1 MLKNIM
7 KLKGIQE
14 LSTSQQKS
22 TNGGGRPRCFSD
34 HQCFLLTG
42 DPTVVCYHGSCLV
55 Q

>member
-14 LSTSQQKS
+14 LSKTQQKS

-34 HQCFLLTG
+34 LLCFQLTG
-42 DPTVVCYHGSCLV
+42 DPTVRCINGSCFTP
-55 Q
+55 